1 MPKLNPNLRH
11 HSARPLSAVKPNTLV
26 NDKPNYTPPETA
38 SMPTPNPNP
47 SLGPVGV
54 DAANMRLNA
63 INMADDS
70 DDELDDDGSDD
81 SDDNGDEDRSPKH
94 LS

>member
-1 MPKLNPNLRH
+1 MTKMNVRHHAVHPPSTIKPNL
-11 HSARPLSAVKPNTLV
+11 AVNQ
-26 NDKPNYTPPETA
+26 KPNYTPPETA
-38 SMPTPNPNP
+38 SMPTPNVNP

-54 DAANMRLNA
+54 DAANMRLNT

-81 SDDNGDEDRSPKH
+81 SDDDEEEDRSPTKH

>member
-54 DAANMRLNA
+54 DAANMRLNNFDLDA
-63 INMADDS
+63 DCDPDVDDDCEDDS
-70 DDELDDDGSDD
+70 DE
-81 SDDNGDEDRSPKH
+81 DEDRSPTKH